1 MLVPL
6 TPKNE
11 CKRKTKCRF
20 DSKRKKFV
28 KFMKEKKT
36 LEFSLVVT
44 NENNVP

>member
-28 KFMKEKKT
+28 KFMKEKKNSRI
-36 LEFSLVVT
+36 FVSS
-44 NENNVP
+44 N